1 MPNKTSRFAFD
12 WWIIQ
17 KRFVYLM
24 IALFITCGIAAG
36 AALYVWK
43 YGNPLKHV
51 AEVKSLTGARFT
63 SFEGDVR
70 VVRAATR
77 ETIQASADTELYP
90 GDTVQTQASGRAR
103 ISLAD
108 GSTLVVKPK
117 DRKSVV

>member
-1 MPNKTSRFAFD
+1 MPNKNSRFAFD

-43 YGNPLKHV
+43 YGNPFKNV
-51 AEVKSLTGARFT
+51 AEIKSLTGARFI

-77 ETIQASADTELYP
+77 ETIP
-90 GDTVQTQASGRAR
+90 GERR
-103 ISLAD
+103 YR
-108 GSTLVVKPK
+108 TLSRRHCPN
-117 DRKSVV
+117 SS